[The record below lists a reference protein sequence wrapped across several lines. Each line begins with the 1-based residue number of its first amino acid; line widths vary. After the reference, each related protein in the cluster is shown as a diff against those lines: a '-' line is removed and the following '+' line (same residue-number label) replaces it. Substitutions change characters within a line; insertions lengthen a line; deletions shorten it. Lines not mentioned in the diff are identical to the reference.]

1 MQKKDKIILWPV
13 NFDSTKTRTEGR
25 KIPKAYAVQYPKIEE
40 LEKAAQRLGFQYQIV
55 ANAAHSKEH
64 WRKTG
69 SLMISKEGS
78 KTQTI
83 RKIAKILLN
92 IRAEH

>member
-25 KIPKAYAVQYPKIEE
+25 KIPKAYAIQSPRIEE
-40 LEKAAQRLGFQYQIV
+40 LEKAVQRLGLQYQAVI
-55 ANAAHSKEH
+55 NAAHSKEP
-64 WRKTG
+64 WCKTG
-69 SLMISKEGS
+69 LLIASREGS
-78 KTQTI
+78 KTQTM
-83 RKIAKILLN
+83 RKIAKILPN